1 MPSSPLPRTSASRAL
16 TAALSR
22 RTLLAGAGAGAA
34 ALALTACG
42 SNDGGTGAGGGDG
55 GLSQWYHQ
63 YGEDGVQQAVE
74 DWAKKYE
81 AADVTVAWTLGDYAS
96 KLSSRLL
103 SGSGVDVFENNA
115 IDPSSARKG
124 LYADLTDLMD
134 PVKDQF
140 SEVALKPVTIDGKIW
155 GIPMI
160 TDPQL
165 LFYRPSLLE
174 AAGVAVPT
182 TFEELMQAG
191 IDLTTGDVKGLW
203 LGNDGGAGVFSG
215 AVPVAA
221 GVGLLNDDNT
231 QVTFDTP
238 EVAAGFAAL
247 RAAYAADA
255 MLLGAPT
262 DWWDPTSFNG
272 GLAAITW
279 QGMWA
284 LPAMIEAFG
293 DDVAVMAIPPVGGS
307 TTSAVMVSQW
317 NEQVAAKASDVEK
330 SKALAKAQWL
340 DDEAFQKEFAVGF
353 GFHVPPRTAVAASTT
368 ELQDGLAKE
377 TVDLTDQWGYTAG
390 PFWAPAMGTALTDA
404 VTRIVTEG
412 ADPATEL
419 AAASKTAQQT
429 LDSLAS

>member
-1 MPSSPLPRTSASRAL
+1 MTFSRSHRLSPNLSAR
-16 TAALSR
+16 LSR

-34 ALALTACG
+34 ALTLASCG
-42 SNDGGTGAGGGDG
+42 SNDGGTGAGGSG

-74 DWAKKYE
+74 DWAANYE
-81 AADVTVAWTLGDYAS
+81 AAEVTVAWTLGDYAS

-103 SGSGVDVFENNA
+103 SGSGVDVFENNQ
-115 IDPSSARKG
+115 IDPASARSG
-124 LYADLTDLMD
+124 LYADLTDVMD
-134 PVKDQF
+134 PIKDQF

-165 LFYRPSLLE
+165 LWYRPSLLE
-174 AAGVAVPT
+174 AAGIAVPT

-191 IDLTTGDVKGLW
+191 IELTGGDQKGLFV
-203 LGNDGGAGVFSG
+203 GNDGGAGVFSQAIPVVAG
-215 AVPVAA
+215 A
-221 GVGLLNDDNT
+221 GLLNDDAT
-231 QVTFDTP
+231 QVTFNTP
-238 EVAAGFAAL
+238 EVVAGFAAL
-247 RAAYAADA
+247 QAAYKAGA
-255 MLLGAPT
+255 MLVGSPT
-262 DWWDPTSFNG
+262 DWTDPTSFNA

-284 LPAMIEAFG
+284 LPAMVEQFG
-293 DDVAVMAIPPVGGS
+293 DDVAAMAIPPVGGS

-317 NEQVAAKASDVEK
+317 NEQVAAKASDLDAA
-330 SKALAKAQWL
+330 KAMAKAQWV
-340 DDEAFQKEFAVGF
+340 DDADFQKEFAVGF
-353 GFHVPPRTAVAASTT
+353 GFHIPPRTATAADTT
-368 ELQDGLAKE
+368 ELQDGVAKQV
-377 TVDLTDQWGYTAG
+377 VDLTTEWGFTAG

-404 VTRIVTEG
+404 IIRIVSEN

-419 AAASKTAQQT
+419 AAAQATAQQT